1 MIDETNKLIK
11 LDARFSSLLEEFGY
25 PTYQKENQY
34 FKSLL
39 RSIIYQQLSGKAA
52 SKIHNRFLA
61 IYDSDS
67 HPTPDEVKLTSSDV
81 LRSVGLSRQKISYIK
96 NLCDF
101 SLNNNIENIDQLSD
115 DEISKQLTQI
125 KGIGQWTVDMFL
137 MFTLNRLDV
146 FPFGDLGVKKGLK
159 KFENLKE
166 LPSEKEMD
174 SLSKK
179 WSPYRSLAAW
189 YMWIIIEGPFEW

>member
-1 MIDETNKLIK
+1 
-11 LDARFSSLLEEFGY
+11 
-25 PTYQKENQY
+25 
-34 FKSLL
+34 
-39 RSIIYQQLSGKAA
+39 
-52 SKIHNRFLA
+52 
-61 IYDSDS
+61 
-67 HPTPDEVKLTSSDV
+67 
-81 LRSVGLSRQKISYIK
+81 
-96 NLCDF
+96 
-101 SLNNNIENIDQLSD
+101 
-115 DEISKQLTQI
+115 
-125 KGIGQWTVDMFL
+125 

-146 FPFGDLGVKKGLK
+146 FPLGDLGVKKGLK